1 MSLSNGGGW
10 FNGFTTD
17 RFLPRVHPPAAH
29 PILPILASQEI
40 PTSYHGYS
48 VNHERKGDTST
59 PNVFLNLSPEIS
71 VDRAEHNPQSSLLIP
86 PIRRD

>member
-17 RFLPRVHPPAAH
+17 RFLPRVHPLAAH

-40 PTSYHGYS
+40 PTSCHGYS
-48 VNHERKGDTST
+48 VNHEHKGDTST
-59 PNVFLNLSPEIS
+59 HNVFLILVRKFLLTGLGTIRN
-71 VDRAEHNPQSSLLIP
+71 RAC
-86 PIRRD
+86 